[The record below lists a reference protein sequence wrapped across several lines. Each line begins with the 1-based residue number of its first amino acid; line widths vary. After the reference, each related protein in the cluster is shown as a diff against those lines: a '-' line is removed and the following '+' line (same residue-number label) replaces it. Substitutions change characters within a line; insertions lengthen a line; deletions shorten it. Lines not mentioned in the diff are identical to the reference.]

1 MNEVLDWVLATVREI
16 DPALR
21 AIIAMVGMFLETS
34 ILIGMVIPGDTIA
47 LLAAAGVT
55 TSTEFIWLM
64 IALILGA
71 LAGESV
77 GFLIGRYFGPRLRAS
92 RLGKRIGEKNWMLAD
107 LYLGDKGGLAVFVSR
122 FLPVLH
128 SVVPIT
134 AGMTRMRYRSFIAWT
149 AAATI
154 VWSTIYVSFGYFA
167 ALSYEQLSSTVKFAG
182 YIIVGIVLIAVL
194 SLWLLKK
201 FIFKRE
207 ISHLEETVD
216 ARQPKN
222 NRSTDGL

>member
-1 MNEVLDWVLATVREI
+1 MNEILDWTLTTVREI

-21 AIIAMVGMFLETS
+21 AVIAMVGMFLETS

-47 LLAAAGVT
+47 LIAAAGVAT
-55 TSTEFIWLM
+55 PAEFIWLM

-77 GFLIGRYFGPRLRAS
+77 GFFIGRYFGPRLKAS
-92 RLGKRIGEKNWMLAD
+92 RLGRRIGEKNWMLAD
-107 LYLGDKGGLAVFVSR
+107 LYLGDKGGVAIFVSR

-149 AAATI
+149 AAASI

-167 ALSYEQLSSTVKFAG
+167 ALSYEQLSRTVKFAG
-182 YIIVGIVLIAVL
+182 YIVVGIVAIVVL

-201 FIFKRE
+201 VIFKRE
-207 ISHLEETVD
+207 ISHLEEMVD
-216 ARQPKN
+216 ARTPEDIPG
-222 NRSTDGL
+222 TDGP